1 MLSRKRRE
9 TVNARQR
16 WARSVSVSAARE
28 AECDGE
34 EEGEEE
40 RGVGVDSR
48 ETNLAWGEETGSEA
62 RVSWYMRVRV
72 KRRNAFPRDMRM
84 RSNDTGNVW

>member
-1 MLSRKRRE
+1 M
-9 TVNARQR
+9 NARQR
-16 WARSVSVSAARE
+16 WVRRVSVSAARE
-28 AECDGE
+28 AECDCE

-40 RGVGVDSR
+40 RGVGVNSR

-72 KRRNAFPRDMRM
+72 NRRNAFPRDTRM